1 MIFRLN
7 KIFLICVGL
16 LLVSCSEDSQ
26 YNTSQVGNN
35 TATTPSPVVIATNA
49 PDISSSSNTING
61 SLGTAI
67 ATWTPTNSSTD
78 PVDSWSIVPAVFCGL
93 DINQTT
99 GTISGTP
106 TCAGEIFF
114 EIKATNSGGT
124 STKTVV
130 ANIDKVSQT
139 IDADIDRS
147 VGINTTTFTQK
158 ILTDGAGTGAI
169 IYTISDDS
177 VATIDQNSA
186 LVTFVKIGVVT
197 VTATK
202 QADTNY
208 KEANDSYV
216 LTITDDTNPTLSLV
230 HIESNNDKNPNT
242 FAKQNDIVVVKW
254 TANEPLDIATIN
266 ATISGRV
273 ANVSDMGDSDD
284 KTFDATITM
293 ASGDSEGNIAFAIS
307 SYQDLHGNPG
317 SPVNATT
324 DGSAVMYDR
333 TAPTTT
339 APDDITIDENEESV
353 VTLVISDANIGNSPY
368 IIDGLI
374 LDNIHMKFEQS
385 TNKFMFKTKANF
397 EQPKDSN
404 KDNIYNTS
412 FKIIDKAGNELTK
425 TINITIADVVEPF
438 ITRWQVN
445 AGDTITMP
453 LVVTWGINYDI
464 DWGDGGSDTGI
475 ATNNFSHTYT
485 SAGTYTVKISRDFPG
500 IKIDNG
506 SQKDKLVS
514 IEQWGDIRLK
524 SMQKSFYGCSAL
536 VVNATDAPNLNY
548 AASLFR
554 TFRGA
559 TSFNTNINHWDVSRI
574 TNMSEMFRD
583 ATNFNQDLN
592 SWNIMNVTN
601 SQNMFYGATSFNGNI
616 SGWNTVNIT
625 NTGSMFRGAA
635 SFDQNIKNWNISKV
649 TNSSSMFY
657 GATSFNSDIGEWNT
671 EKITNMNSM
680 FRGATSFDQNLASWD
695 ISKVTNIT
703 NFLRDTA
710 MGTDNYSDTLIGWS
724 GLTLQLGESF
734 HGGGSKYNSSGQ
746 SARDDII
753 NNFGWTINDG
763 GLE

>member
-1 MIFRLN
+1 MIFRFN
-7 KIFLICVGL
+7 MIFLLCVGL

-35 TATTPSPVVIATNA
+35 TAATPLPVVIATNA

-130 ANIDKVSQT
+130 AKIDKVSQT

-169 IYTISDDS
+169 VYVISDDDI
-177 VATIDQNSA
+177 ATIDQNSA

-197 VTATK
+197 ITATK

-208 KEANDSYV
+208 LKATDSYV
-216 LTITDDTNPTLSLV
+216 LTIIDDVKPTLSIV
-230 HIESNNDKNPNT
+230 HIESNNSVNPST
-242 FAKQNDIVVVKW
+242 FAKQNDTVVVKW
-254 TANEPLDIATIN
+254 TATEPLDITTIN

-293 ASGDSEGNIAFAIS
+293 ASGDSEGNIAFAVS

-324 DGSAVMYDR
+324 DGSAVIYDR

-412 FKIIDKAGNELTK
+412 FNIIDKAGNELTK

-453 LVVTWGINYDI
+453 LVITWGINYDI

-475 ATNNFSHTYT
+475 TTNNFSHIYA
-485 SAGTYTVKISRDFPG
+485 SAGTYTVKISGDFPG
-500 IKIDNG
+500 IKIDNS
-506 SQKDKLVS
+506 SQKDKIVS
-514 IEQWGDIRLK
+514 VEQWGDIKLK
-524 SMQKSFYGCSAL
+524 SMSQSFYGCSAL
-536 VVNATDAPNLNY
+536 QVNATDAPNLNY
-548 AASLFR
+548 VTSLFR
-554 TFRGA
+554 TFKEA
-559 TSFNTNINHWDVSRI
+559 TSFNTDINHWDVSRI
-574 TNMSEMFRD
+574 TNMSELFRG
-583 ATNFNQDLN
+583 ATSFNQDLHN
-592 SWNIMNVTN
+592 WNVSNV
-601 SQNMFYGATSFNGNI
+601 SRFLQMFRGATSFNGKI
-616 SGWNTVNIT
+616 DSWNTTHN
-625 NTGSMFRGAA
+625 
-635 SFDQNIKNWNISKV
+635 
-649 TNSSSMFY
+649 
-657 GATSFNSDIGEWNT
+657 
-671 EKITNMNSM
+671 TNMNSM
-680 FRGATSFDQNLASWD
+680 FQDAINFNQNINSWNIENITSMSNMFSGATSFNQPLDNWDTSSMTNINSMFSGATSFDQNLGSWD
-695 ISKVTNIT
+695 ISKITNIAF
-703 NFLRDTA
+703 FLRNTT
-710 MGTDNYSDTLIGWS
+710 MSTDNYSDTLIGWS
-724 GLTLQLGESF
+724 SLTLQPGESF

-746 SARDDII
+746 TARDDII